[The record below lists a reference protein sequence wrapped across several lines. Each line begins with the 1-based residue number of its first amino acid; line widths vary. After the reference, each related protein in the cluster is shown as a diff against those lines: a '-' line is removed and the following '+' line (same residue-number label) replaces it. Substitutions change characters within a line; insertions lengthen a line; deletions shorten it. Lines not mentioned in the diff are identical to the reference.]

1 MTTITP
7 ARITARNRVNA
18 EANRLADQ
26 IQLLLTPWIG
36 RKVYKTTG
44 GGGWVSTAGLRAM
57 MQGQRPAGFRLSYEV
72 GVYALWA
79 HLDLFSLN
87 TGYVKRSFWIGDIGE
102 GGVLTELRSKP
113 LNSRTD
119 YSLEAAQA
127 TRDRITALEVELAA
141 LRGDLAELWR

>member
-1 MTTITP
+1 MTTITA
-7 ARITARNRVNA
+7 ARIDARNRINA
-18 EANRLADQ
+18 EANRLADT
-26 IQLLLTPWIG
+26 IARLLMPWVG

-44 GGGWVSTAGLRAM
+44 GGGWVASLKTTMYGL
-57 MQGQRPAGFRLSYEV
+57 QRPAGFRLSYEV

-113 LNSRTD
+113 LNARTD

-127 TRDRITALEVELAA
+127 TQDRITALEVELAA

>member
-26 IQLLLTPWIG
+26 IQLLLMPWVG

-44 GGGWVSTAGLRAM
+44 GGGWVASLKTTMYGL
-57 MQGQRPAGFRLSYEV
+57 QRPAGFRLSYEV

-87 TGYVKRSFWIGDIGE
+87 TGYVKRSFWIGDIGG
-102 GGVLTELRSKP
+102 GGVLTTLRSEP
-113 LNSRTD
+113 LNARTD
-119 YSLEAAQA
+119 YSLDKAQA
-127 TRDRITALEVELAA
+127 TERRIQDLELELAS
-141 LRGDLAELWR
+141 LRGDLAELRT